1 MASGYIRRIL
11 QARIYDLAVET
22 RIDALPRMSAA
33 LGCRVWMKREDLQPI
48 FSFKIRGAY
57 NKMLQLSEAERAGGV
72 IAASAGNH
80 AQGVA
85 ISAQHLNAP
94 ATIVMPVTTPSIKV
108 DSVSARGARVVL
120 HGDRF
125 DDALA
130 RALRIAE
137 EEHLIFL
144 HPYDDPDVI
153 AGQGTVG
160 MEIVRQH
167 TGPLDAIFVPVGG
180 GGLIAGVAAY
190 VKNVRPEIRII
201 GVEAEDSACLKAAME
216 AGRRVRLSQVGIFAD
231 GVAVAEIGQ
240 EPFRIARE
248 CVDEVITASTDEICA
263 AVKDV
268 FDDTRSIAEPAGAL
282 SLAGLKK
289 YAMRYRNE
297 TGGADRHFLAI
308 HSGANVNFDRLRYIA
323 ERTELGEKREVLLAV
338 ALPEKPGAL
347 RAFCESL
354 GDHNI
359 TGFNY
364 RYAGAREANILVA
377 LSVRAGQET
386 AEKVTAGLNRLGF
399 RVDDLSGNELA
410 KSHVMSM
417 VGGPGTGVDHERL
430 FRFEFPERRG
440 ALKRFLELMNPR
452 WNISLFHYRQQG
464 DIYGHVLVGLQ
475 VPPDTA
481 EDLKVFLRE
490 LDYPYSEATDNP
502 AYIRFLR

>member
-1 MASGYIRRIL
+1 MPDGYVRRIL

-22 RIDALPRMSAA
+22 RIDPLPRMSHA

-57 NKMLQLSEAERAGGV
+57 NKMLQLPAEVRARGV

-85 ISAQHLNAP
+85 IAAQHLKAP

-108 DSVSARGARVVL
+108 DSVAARGAQVVL

-125 DDALA
+125 DDALV
-130 RALRIAE
+130 RALQLAE
-137 EEHLIFL
+137 EKGLTFL

-167 TGPLDAIFVPVGG
+167 TGPLEAIFVPVGG
-180 GGLIAGVAAY
+180 GGLIAGIAAY

-201 GVEAEDSACLKAAME
+201 GVEAEDSACLKAAMD
-216 AGRRVRLSQVGIFAD
+216 AGRRVRLTHVGIFAE

-240 EPFRIARE
+240 EPFRIARTS
-248 CVDEVITASTDEICA
+248 VDEVITATTDEICA

-282 SLAGLKK
+282 ALAGLKK
-289 YAMRYRNE
+289 YAERYRGKPAAE
-297 TGGADRHFLAI
+297 RHLMAI

-338 ALPEKPGAL
+338 TLPEKPGAL
-347 RAFCESL
+347 RAFCDAL

-364 RYAGAREANILVA
+364 RFVNAREANIMVA

-386 AEKVTAGLNRLGF
+386 GERVTAGLNRLGF
-399 RVDDLSGNELA
+399 RVEDLSGNELA
-410 KSHVMSM
+410 KSHVISM
-417 VGGPGTGVDHERL
+417 IGGPGVGAEHERL

-440 ALKRFLELMNPR
+440 ALKHFLELMNPR

-481 EDLKVFLRE
+481 ADLKVFLRE
-490 LDYPYSEATDNP
+490 LNYPYSEETGNS
-502 AYIRFLR
+502 AYCRFLR

>member
-1 MASGYIRRIL
+1 MPEGYVRRIL

-22 RIDALPRMSAA
+22 RIDPLPRMSHA

-48 FSFKIRGAY
+48 HSFKIRGAY
-57 NKMLQLSEAERAGGV
+57 NKMLQLPADVRARGV

-85 ISAQHLNAP
+85 IAAQHLNSP
-94 ATIVMPVTTPSIKV
+94 ATIVMPVTTPTIKV
-108 DSVSARGARVVL
+108 DSVAARGAQVVL

-125 DDALA
+125 DDALIL
-130 RALRIAE
+130 ALQLAE
-137 EEHLIFL
+137 EKQLTFL

-160 MEIVRQH
+160 MEILRQH
-167 TGPLDAIFVPVGG
+167 TGPLEAIFVPVGG
-180 GGLIAGVAAY
+180 GGLIAGIAAY
-190 VKNVRPEIRII
+190 VKSVRPEIRII
-201 GVEAEDSACLKAAME
+201 GVEADDSACLKAAME
-216 AGRRVRLSQVGIFAD
+216 AGRRVRLEHVGIFAE

-240 EPFRIARE
+240 ETFRIART

-289 YAMRYRNE
+289 YAERFRGKA
-297 TGGADRHFLAI
+297 GGAERHLMAI

-338 ALPEKPGAL
+338 TLPEKPGAL
-347 RAFCESL
+347 RAFCEAL

-364 RYAGAREANILVA
+364 RYAGAGEANILVA

-386 AEKVTAGLNRLGF
+386 GDRVAAGLNRLGF
-399 RVDDLSGNELA
+399 RVEDLSGNELA
-410 KSHVMSM
+410 KAHIMNM
-417 VGGPGTGVDHERL
+417 VGGPAAGAEHERL

-440 ALKRFLELMNPR
+440 ALKHFLELMNPR

-481 EDLKVFLRE
+481 ADLKVFLRD
-490 LDYPYSEATDNP
+490 LNYPYSEETENP
-502 AYIRFLR
+502 AYCRFLK

>member
-1 MASGYIRRIL
+1 MPDSQVRRIL

-22 RIDALPRMSAA
+22 RIDPLPRMSQA
-33 LGCRVWMKREDLQPI
+33 LDCRVWMKREDLQPI

-57 NKMLQLSEAERAGGV
+57 NKMLMLPEATRARGV

-85 ISAQHLNAP
+85 IAAQHLHVP

-125 DDALA
+125 DDALE

-137 EEHLIFL
+137 DEHLTFL

-167 TGPLDAIFVPVGG
+167 TGPLEAIFVPVGG
-180 GGLIAGVAAY
+180 GGLIAGIAAY
-190 VKNVRPEIRII
+190 VKAVRPEVRVV
-201 GVEAEDSACLKAAME
+201 GVEAEDSACLKAAMD
-216 AGRRVRLSQVGIFAD
+216 AGRRVRLKQVGIFAD

-240 EPFRIARE
+240 EPFRVARE
-248 CVDEVITASTDEICA
+248 CVDEVITVSTDEICA

-282 SLAGLKK
+282 SLAGLKA
-289 YAMRYRNE
+289 YAMRCPERPAR
-297 TGGADRHFLAI
+297 GDRPLLAI

-338 ALPEKPGAL
+338 TLPEKPGAL
-347 RAFCESL
+347 RAFCEAL

-364 RYAGAREANILVA
+364 RYVDARAANILVA
-377 LSVRAGQET
+377 LGVRAGQES

-399 RVDDLSGNELA
+399 RVEDLSGNELA

-417 VGGPGTGVDHERL
+417 VGGPGTGTAHERL

-490 LDYPYSEATDNP
+490 LNYPFSEETENP
-502 AYIRFLR
+502 AYLRFLR